1 MKENK
6 KSRLE
11 KVCKF
16 VNEKLN
22 NDNIINASVEDNMLV
37 LDINQS
43 KNYYTLSE
51 PIDELYGGEILK
63 EGTVKKIYTIDS
75 EDFLFYGCENFNTII
90 YKINLELAY

>member
-16 VNEKLN
+16 INEKLN
-22 NDNIINASVEDNMLV
+22 NDNIIDASVEDNILV

-43 KNYYTLSE
+43 KTYHTLGE

-63 EGTVKKIYTIDS
+63 EGTVKTIYTIDS
-75 EDFLFYGCENFNTII
+75 EDFIFYGCENFNTTI
-90 YKINLELAY
+90 YKISLELAH